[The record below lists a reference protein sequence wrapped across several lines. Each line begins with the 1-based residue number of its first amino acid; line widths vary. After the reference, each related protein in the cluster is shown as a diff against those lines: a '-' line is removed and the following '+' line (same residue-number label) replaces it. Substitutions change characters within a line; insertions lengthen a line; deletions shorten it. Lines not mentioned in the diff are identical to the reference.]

1 MHKILVVDDQPDTI
15 LLLRERLKR
24 LGYSVSTASS
34 GKEGLE
40 LAAKLKPDA
49 ILLDIMMPDI
59 DGYAVCRK
67 LQADPETAII
77 PILFVSAKIQP
88 EDVQEGFQA
97 GASDYI
103 KKPIEF
109 VELAERIASLIR
121 QRERIVRQLA
131 DEKMQTFSAT
141 IVSANHHLKQPL
153 TLINLAT
160 TAIRRLLT
168 KNPVS
173 PEDISAKLDIINNSV
188 TEISAILNR
197 YILSDDPKL
206 DKYVGDIKMMDISE
220 KDES

>member
-1 MHKILVVDDQPDTI
+1 MHKILVIDDQPDSI
-15 LLLRERLKR
+15 HIMRERLKHE
-24 LGYSVSTASS
+24 GYSVFTAAS

-40 LAAKLKPDA
+40 IAVQVKPDA

-59 DGYAVCRK
+59 DGYAVCRQ
-67 LQADPETAII
+67 LRSDPETAII
-77 PILFVSAKIQP
+77 PILFVSARIQP

-97 GASDYI
+97 GAADYI

-109 VELAERIASLIR
+109 MELFERIASLIR
-121 QRERIVRQLA
+121 QRELIAKQLA

-168 KNPVS
+168 KTPINPN
-173 PEDISAKLDIINNSV
+173 DISAKLDIINNSV
-188 TEISAILNR
+188 FEISAILNK
-197 YILSDDPKL
+197 YIASDDPKL
-206 DKYVGDIKMMDISE
+206 DKYVGDIKMIDVSDKE
-220 KDES
+220 KR